1 MSRPT
6 DWSALGLDQDPTPGE
21 PASLRDLAHHVRG
34 VADSI
39 RTSLVRF
46 DQLNHAEDDF
56 WKSES
61 GSAEG
66 FKELKG
72 ELPGDMELAAQ
83 RYGGVSEALDGWI
96 EALGGVQSRAD
107 DALRRANDARDDLAY
122 ANNGITQMREWKQG
136 AERTARE
143 QNEASPTE
151 PPVEPEQWTGQDFY
165 ALKADA
171 EQRLRR
177 AKEDVGSARTDRDTA
192 SNHAGNLIEEAYS
205 DKLQNKPWWRKA
217 LLVLVDVL
225 QVVTAIVGILALFF
239 PILAPLALLLGVIT
253 AGLTLVLVL
262 TGDKKWSDLALE
274 LVGLA
279 TFGVGRLATSAVRAA
294 KLAKAGRSMNQMGA
308 TFNKAQNALSKIPK
322 GKFLSGLMTRGA
334 NGKMLHGGKAAGF
347 LRGQANAAGKNLD
360 DAISKYNSIKNP
372 VKPTWSGTFGSM
384 KNMAHTAQHSL
395 QHMKGLAT
403 FSQNPGARGAGLA
416 VVGAELT
423 HVAIDVNLGVKGA
436 TNLITQDKAQYKP
449 WEMDRWGPASDHLV

>member
-6 DWSALGLDQDPTPGE
+6 DWSALGLDKDPTPGE
-21 PASLRDLAHHVRG
+21 PATLRDLANHVREI
-34 VADSI
+34 AESI
-39 RTSLVRF
+39 RESLTRF

-56 WKSES
+56 WKSEA

-72 ELPGDMELAAQ
+72 DLPGDMELAAT
-83 RYGGVSEALDGWI
+83 RYEGVSEALDGWI

-107 DALRRANDARDDLAY
+107 DALRRGNDARDDLAY
-122 ANNGITQMREWKQG
+122 ANSGITQMKEWK
-136 AERTARE
+136 ANASRIARE
-143 QNEASPTE
+143 KNEANPDE
-151 PPVEPEQWTGQDFY
+151 PPVEPEQWTGQDYY

-171 EQRLRR
+171 EERLRR
-177 AKEDVGSARTDRDTA
+177 AKEDVGSAKTDRDNA
-192 SNHAGNLIEEAYS
+192 SNHAGNLIEDAYN
-205 DKLQNKPWWRKA
+205 DKLKNKPWWRKV
-217 LLVLVDVL
+217 LLVVVDVL
-225 QVVTAIVGILALFF
+225 QVVTAIVGILSIFF
-239 PILAPLALLLGVIT
+239 PILAPLALVLGAIT
-253 AGLTLVLVL
+253 AALTFVLVL

-279 TFGVGRLATSAVRAA
+279 TFGVGRLATSALKAA

-322 GKFLSGLMTRGA
+322 GKFLSGFMTRGA

-347 LRGQANAAGKNLD
+347 LRSQARTAQQNLD
-360 DAISKYNSIKNP
+360 SAISKYNAIKNP
-372 VKPTWSGTFGSM
+372 VKPTWSGTFGSFS
-384 KNMAHTAQHSL
+384 NMRHTAAHSM
-395 QHMKGLAT
+395 QHMKSALT

-423 HVAIDVNLGVKGA
+423 HTAIDVQLGVKGA
-436 TNLITQDKAQYKP
+436 TNIVSGKAQYQGWAP
-449 WEMDRWGPASDHLV
+449 WAPTGQ